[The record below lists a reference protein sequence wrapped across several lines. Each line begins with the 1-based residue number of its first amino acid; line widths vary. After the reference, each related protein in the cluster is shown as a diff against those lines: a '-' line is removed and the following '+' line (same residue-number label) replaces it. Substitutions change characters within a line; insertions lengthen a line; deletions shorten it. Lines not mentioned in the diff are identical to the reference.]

1 MKAYL
6 KITLLSFIYSLSSLY
21 LMASCIT
28 SFTSSSPAIQCP
40 DVFGNLNDIYLTI
53 NIAGIFTD
61 SSDEIFLN
69 WQYRRNNGSWQNFL
83 TENIKNPPSTITR
96 SHSPNQVGIYQYR
109 VDAFCVDKDGN
120 NNEYDI
126 TYIVTRILGNKAL
139 NANCDNL
146 FDLSRA
152 VAKVT
157 IPGISSSFSGFLI
170 NNSLND
176 GRLLFMTS
184 AKPFDCSSYNLNNA
198 TFTWN
203 EQQNNCNA
211 LTQVSSTGAT
221 LLATDGYIALL
232 ELNGPLPLEEYVLL
246 GWSKNIPSSVVSIFQ
261 SSLSHVKKGMAKGGS
276 ISSFWEFYD
285 LACNGSFDNEFGT
298 GEPAVKIDFWSEGG
312 GLDAYSRGAPL
323 ISSNK
328 AVGVYLSSHNISECT
343 YGPSLGALL
352 NNTNNFD
359 QYLAP
364 NNAASASS
372 ISFVPC
378 KDEFI
383 TSETYT
389 ISKTEKANIRII
401 GMHRIVDVEVIFQA
415 GEEVIL
421 EDGFD
426 SGNNFIAE
434 IVPCLPDFAV
444 INPKPEPDE
453 YVVEHFKK
461 DDFQGADYSFENH
474 ISVKAYPTVE
484 IDDKITL
491 DISGLREVDY
501 AIFSLQGQVIKKS
514 KFFNKNEN
522 YRELIYLPNMAAGVY
537 FLVVKSNSYSETIK
551 LIKK

>member
-1 MKAYL
+1 MRYIF
-6 KITLLSFIYSLSSLY
+6 KIIIFSFVFTALSND
-21 LMASCIT
+21 LMACI
-28 SFTSSSPAIQCP
+28 SGFSSSVSNIICLTTS
-40 DVFGNLNDIYLTI
+40 GNVNDINLSI
-53 NIAGIFTD
+53 SLQSFFTG
-61 SSDEIFLN
+61 STASVNLQ
-69 WQYRRNNGSWQNFL
+69 WQVKRNNGSWQTFL
-83 TENIKNPPSTITR
+83 SENINNPPTTISRIYTPSQTGFYQYKVIANCTQNNPSTNESDETFPLTIT
-96 SHSPNQVGIYQYR
+96 I
-109 VDAFCVDKDGN
+109 GN
-120 NNEYDI
+120 
-126 TYIVTRILGNKAL
+126 RAL

-203 EQQNNCNA
+203 EQNNNCNP

-232 ELNGPLPLEEYVLL
+232 ELNDPLPLEEYVFL
-246 GWSKNIPSSVVSIFQ
+246 GWNKDIPFSVACIFQ
-261 SSLSHVKKGMAKGGS
+261 SALSVKKGIAKGGS

-298 GEPAVKIDFWSEGG
+298 GEPAVKIDFWNEGG

-328 AVGVYLSSHNISECT
+328 AVGVYLSSRNISECT

-352 NNTNNFD
+352 NNTSNFD

-364 NNAASASS
+364 NNATSASS

-444 INPKPEPDE
+444 INPKPEPDK
-453 YVVEHFKK
+453 YVVEYFKK

-514 KFFNKNEN
+514 KFFIKNEN

-537 FLVVKSNSYSETIK
+537 FLVVRSNSYSETIK